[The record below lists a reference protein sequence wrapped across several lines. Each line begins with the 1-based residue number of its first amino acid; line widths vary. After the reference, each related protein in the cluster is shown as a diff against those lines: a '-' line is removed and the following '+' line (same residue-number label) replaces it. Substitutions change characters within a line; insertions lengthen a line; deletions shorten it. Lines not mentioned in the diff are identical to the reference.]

1 MNKTVSTKFNTMYL
15 VSGTYLED
23 CESRTTQNE
32 PPTSVIQTQTSPQ
45 TDTPQTDTTQ
55 NVSQHNIENS
65 IGDGFHCDHMLGN
78 NKLCGQK
85 FDSAQNLENHKI
97 STHSPAGPSKTM
109 TETVTEAAL
118 RVDKD
123 ANLDPIID
131 PGTLKCKLCPFT
143 ANTEKQLDTHHVAK
157 HLNSPASERVLT
169 GHPGAGIELN
179 HVVPS
184 WDDANE
190 EGSGVK
196 SGQQEPSKSEIK
208 NKRASRRFDP
218 VTPQATRQLNRR
230 GRGGGGYIEAQNA
243 IAEEK
248 RKKSEMAKLKREKK
262 KQAAIETLV
271 TPAATKRKSAQPT
284 SVEQDYEVVR
294 QKDKLERSKRLK
306 LEKMKKKKKEN
317 IDSGQGKGRRRPGQ
331 IDIYKRRNKVLNKKL
346 NDLKEKVR
354 QKRITMSQKRG
365 NTNYDVMAL
374 EGY

>member
-1 MNKTVSTKFNTMYL
+1 MYL
-15 VSGTYLED
+15 VSGAYLED
-23 CESRTTQNE
+23 CETRTAQNK
-32 PPTSVIQTQTSPQ
+32 PPTSVIQT
-45 TDTPQTDTTQ
+45 DTTQ
-55 NVSQHNIENS
+55 TVSQQNIENS

-97 STHSPAGPSKTM
+97 SSHSPAGPSKSM

-123 ANLDPIID
+123 ANFDPIID

-169 GHPGAGIELN
+169 GHPSAGIELN
-179 HVVPS
+179 DVAPS
-184 WDDANE
+184 WDDVNDE
-190 EGSGVK
+190 EEDSSVK
-196 SGQQEPSKSEIK
+196 PSQQEPSKSEIR
-208 NKRASRRFDP
+208 NKRASKRFDP
-218 VTPQATRQLNRR
+218 VAPPANRQLNRR
-230 GRGGGGYIEAQNA
+230 NRGGYVEAEKA
-243 IAEEK
+243 KAEEK
-248 RKKSEMAKLKREKK
+248 RKKSEMAKLKREAK
-262 KQAAIETLV
+262 KQNAIETLV
-271 TPAATKRKSAQPT
+271 TPATKRKPAQPT
-284 SVEQDYEVVR
+284 GEEQDYEVVKK
-294 QKDKLERSKRLK
+294 KDKLQRSKRIK
-306 LEKMKKKKKEN
+306 LEKIKKKKKEN
-317 IDSGQGKGRRRPGQ
+317 IDSSGHGQRRRRPGQ
-331 IDIYKRRNKVLNKKL
+331 IDVYKRRNKVLNKKL